1 MQTPSQHFV
10 EVAQT
15 PFETTDRLG
24 RRLALRRLGALERL
38 RLFKAAGPALASNP
52 GWIGL
57 ATLAVSVTAIDEVP
71 VPAPATE
78 AQIESLVARLG
89 DPGLAAAS
97 AALAAAAAA
106 DPAPVDA
113 KN

>member
-1 MQTPSQHFV
+1 MQTPSQRIL
-10 EVAQT
+10 EAAQASL
-15 PFETTDRLG
+15 ETTDRLG
-24 RRLALRRLGALERL
+24 RKLALRRLGALERL
-38 RLFKAAGPALASNP
+38 RLFKAAGPVLAANP

-57 ATLAVSVTAIDEVP
+57 ATLAVSVVAVDDVP

-78 AQIESLVARLG
+78 AQVEALVARLG

-97 AALAAAAAA
+97 AALAAAAADA
-106 DPAPVDA
+106 VVADA